1 MSGAASA
8 QEKWYPSKYGK
19 DDQAGQSNLMTPE
32 RAKNA
37 MKYIKQ
43 GKVVSL
49 ARTYS
54 AKMPLFGHRVF
65 ATRGTGGLA
74 GGPLGDNKVMW
85 MDDTLT
91 AEIG

>member
-1 MSGAASA
+1 
-8 QEKWYPSKYGK
+8 
-19 DDQAGQSNLMTPE
+19 MTPTQV
-32 RAKNA
+32 KKA
-37 MKYIKQ
+37 MGLIKQ

-65 ATRGTGGLA
+65 ASRGTGGLA
-74 GGPLGDNKVMW
+74 GGPLGDNQVTW

-91 AEIG
+91 AEIGQVGTQFD